1 MSKKTRVLKKSTL
14 FLDKLKNLCYNKKKK
29 EKQRWKETKKLKLI
43 LKI

>member
-29 EKQRWKETKKLKLI
+29 EKTTNGKKQRN
-43 LKI
+43 